1 MYKVF
6 FNQKLILLTTDIIS
20 PKEDSPFFYV
30 KFTNKKFVV
39 QMLKSKKVKML
50 YLYHSKE
57 NKLWKHM
64 LKIFSLVEAAG
75 GLVEHQSGK
84 VLFIFRNN
92 KWDLPKGKVERKEFL
107 IDGAVREVMEETG
120 VKDLIV
126 KKKLNHTFHLFSR
139 NGKYKLKKTYWYLM
153 TTSYDGIL
161 EPQLDEGIHRAEW
174 KSKDEVPHLMENAYQ
189 NIKLLLK
196 EIELIN

>member
-6 FNQKLILLTTDIIS
+6 FNRKFVLLTTKIVDHDD
-20 PKEDSPFFYV
+20 ETPFFYI
-30 KFTNKKFVV
+30 KYSNQK
-39 QMLKSKKVKML
+39 QIISALKSKKTKGI
-50 YLYHSKE
+50 YLYHAKE
-57 NKLWKHM
+57 DKLWKKL

-75 GLVEHQSGK
+75 GLVEKQSGK
-84 VLFIFRNN
+84 FLFIYRND
-92 KWDLPKGKVERKEFL
+92 KWDLPKGRVEKKEIL

-126 KKKLNHTFHLFSR
+126 KKNLNHTFHLFSR

-161 EPQLDEGIHRAEW
+161 EPQLDEGIAKAEW
-174 KSKDEVPHLMENAYQ
+174 KTKEEIPDLMENAYH
-189 NIKLLLK
+189 NIKMLL
-196 EIELIN
+196 EEVELI

>member
-6 FNQKLILLTTDIIS
+6 FNRKFVLLTTKIVDHDD
-20 PKEDSPFFYV
+20 ETPFFYI
-30 KFTNKKFVV
+30 KYTNQK
-39 QMLKSKKVKML
+39 QIISALKSKKTKGI
-50 YLYHSKE
+50 YLY
-57 NKLWKHM
+57 NATQDKLWKKL

-84 VLFIFRNN
+84 FLFIYRND
-92 KWDLPKGKVERKEFL
+92 KWDLPKGRVEEKEIL

-126 KKKLNHTFHLFSR
+126 KKNLNHTYHLFSR

-161 EPQLDEGIHRAEW
+161 QPQFDEGIVKAEW
-174 KSKDEVPHLMENAYQ
+174 KTKEEIPHLMENAYN
-189 NIKLLLK
+189 NIKMLLD
-196 EIELIN
+196 EVDLI

>member
-6 FNQKLILLTTDIIS
+6 FSRKFVLLTTKIVDHDD
-20 PKEDSPFFYV
+20 ETPFFYI
-30 KFTNKKFVV
+30 KYTNQK
-39 QMLKSKKVKML
+39 QIISALKSKKTKGI
-50 YLYHSKE
+50 YLY
-57 NKLWKHM
+57 NATQYKLWKKL

-84 VLFIFRNN
+84 FLFIYRND
-92 KWDLPKGKVERKEFL
+92 KWDLPKGRVEKKEIL

-126 KKKLNHTFHLFSR
+126 KKNLNHTFHLFSR
-139 NGKYKLKKTYWYLM
+139 NGKYKLKKTHWYLM

-161 EPQLDEGIHRAEW
+161 QPQFDEGIVKAEW
-174 KSKDEVPHLMENAYQ
+174 KTKEEIPHLMENAYH
-189 NIKLLLK
+189 NIKMLLD
-196 EIELIN
+196 EVDLI

>member
-6 FNQKLILLTTDIIS
+6 FNRKFVLLTTKIVDHDD
-20 PKEDSPFFYV
+20 ETPFFYI
-30 KFTNKKFVV
+30 KYTNQK
-39 QMLKSKKVKML
+39 QIISALKSKKTKGI
-50 YLYHSKE
+50 YLY
-57 NKLWKHM
+57 NATQDKLWKKL

-84 VLFIFRNN
+84 FLFIYRND
-92 KWDLPKGKVERKEFL
+92 KWDLPKGKVEEKEIL

-126 KKKLNHTFHLFSR
+126 KKNLNHTYHLFSR

-161 EPQLDEGIHRAEW
+161 QPQFDEGIVKAEW
-174 KSKDEVPHLMENAYQ
+174 KTKEEIPHLMENAYN
-189 NIKLLLK
+189 NIKMLLD
-196 EIELIN
+196 EVDLI

>member
-6 FNQKLILLTTDIIS
+6 FNRKFVLLTTKIVDHDD
-20 PKEDSPFFYV
+20 ETPFFYI
-30 KFTNKKFVV
+30 KYTNQK
-39 QMLKSKKVKML
+39 QIISALKSKKTKGI
-50 YLYHSKE
+50 YLY
-57 NKLWKHM
+57 NATQYKLWKKL

-84 VLFIFRNN
+84 FLFIYRND
-92 KWDLPKGKVERKEFL
+92 KWDLPKGRVEEKEIL

-126 KKKLNHTFHLFSR
+126 KKNLNHTYHLFSR

-161 EPQLDEGIHRAEW
+161 QPQFDEGIVKAEW
-174 KSKDEVPHLMENAYQ
+174 KTKEEIPHLMENAYN
-189 NIKLLLK
+189 NIKMVLD
-196 EIELIN
+196 EVDLI

>member
-6 FNQKLILLTTDIIS
+6 FNRKFVLLTTKIVDHDD
-20 PKEDSPFFYV
+20 ETPFFYI
-30 KFTNKKFVV
+30 KYTNQK
-39 QMLKSKKVKML
+39 QIISALKSKKTKGI
-50 YLYHSKE
+50 YLY
-57 NKLWKHM
+57 NATQDKLWKKL

-84 VLFIFRNN
+84 FLFIYRND
-92 KWDLPKGKVERKEFL
+92 KWDLPKGRVEEKEIL

-126 KKKLNHTFHLFSR
+126 KKNLNHTYHLFSR

-161 EPQLDEGIHRAEW
+161 QPQFDEGIVKAEW
-174 KSKDEVPHLMENAYQ
+174 KTKEEIPHLMKNAYN
-189 NIKLLLK
+189 NIKMLLD
-196 EIELIN
+196 EVDLI